1 MCVPQSKTKR
11 NMKKLIL
18 TLCAILFT
26 AGISAQET
34 LQLRTHSNPKIEG
47 LLKFADSLGIHIQK
61 SSFDGG
67 EHSQHAR
74 QVEFIYS
81 IRGDKKYP
89 LTGDAN
95 KDKSSQRLNRNFSD
109 RNAKMKLLTD
119 SIRQTFIE
127 LSGNS
132 QESHMW
138 EYHQNGKDSM
148 SYALAIGSF
157 KNQRPIEF
165 KKQNSI
171 LYYAAPEVI
180 TFQYHSD
187 LSKETDIPYS
197 TIGYAFFTYFHTLED
212 NSQPSALF
220 DTKAYWKTLK
230 KIFDKEGVEK
240 QRLRIYKDSTYTL
253 NPTEWATEWEGVSRN
268 RSSVKEEVM
277 IYRMSSTL
285 LANKII
291 REIVDATW
299 AHLDKQPGVI
309 YRIEET
315 ADFNINGLASGP
327 VVDIGT
333 LTTNRQEPYFDI
345 STHTDSFTGD
355 HLIIVRESIGN
366 WRFLPKGWEM
376 LKSWKNGKKVY
387 YKKKQR

>member
-1 MCVPQSKTKR
+1 
-11 NMKKLIL
+11 MKKLIL

-109 RNAKMKLLTD
+109 QNANMKLLTD

-138 EYHQNGKDSM
+138 EYHQDGKDSM

-197 TIGYAFFTYFHTLED
+197 IIGNATFTYSHTLED
-212 NSQPSALF
+212 NIQPSALF

-253 NPTEWATEWEGVSRN
+253 NPTEVWKGVVNGKGISI
-268 RSSVKEEVM
+268 KQEIM
-277 IYRMSSTL
+277 IYRMQSTS
-285 LANKII
+285 LADKII

-387 YKKKQR
+387 YKKK

>member
-1 MCVPQSKTKR
+1 
-11 NMKKLIL
+11 MKKLIL

-74 QVEFIYS
+74 QVGFIYS

-119 SIRQTFIE
+119 SIRQTFIA

-197 TIGYAFFTYFHTLED
+197 PIGYAFFTYFHTLED

-253 NPTEWATEWEGVSRN
+253 NPTEWATEWEGVIRN

-355 HLIIVRESIGN
+355 CLIIVRESIGN

-387 YKKKQR
+387 YKKTKLR

>member
-47 LLKFADSLGIHIQK
+47 LLKFADSLGIHIGK
-61 SSFDGG
+61 SSFDNG

-74 QVEFIYS
+74 HVWFTYS
-81 IRGDKKYP
+81 IRADKKYP
-89 LTGDAN
+89 LTGDAD

-109 RNAKMKLLTD
+109 QNANMKLLTD

-138 EYHQNGKDSM
+138 EYHQDGKDSM

-165 KKQNSI
+165 KKYNSS

-240 QRLRIYKDSTYTL
+240 QRLRIYKDSTYTY
-253 NPTEWATEWEGVSRN
+253 NPTEVWKGVVNGKGISI
-268 RSSVKEEVM
+268 KQEIM
-277 IYRMSSTL
+277 IYRMQSTS
-285 LANKII
+285 LADKII

-309 YRIEET
+309 YSIEE
-315 ADFNINGLASGP
+315 AAGFNIRGAIYST
-327 VVDIGT
+327 VVDIGSYDPDS
-333 LTTNRQEPYFDI
+333 QEPHFHI
-345 STHTDSFTGD
+345 SINTDSFTGD
-355 HLIIVRESIGN
+355 HLIFVRESIGR

-387 YKKKQR
+387 YKKKK

>member
-1 MCVPQSKTKR
+1 
-11 NMKKLIL
+11 MKKLIL

-61 SSFDGG
+61 SSFDAG

-74 QVEFIYS
+74 HISFS
-81 IRGDKKYP
+81 FPTYP
-89 LTGDAN
+89 LTGDADI
-95 KDKSSQRLNRNFSD
+95 DKSRQRLNRMNSD
-109 RNAKMKLLTD
+109 HNAKMKLLTD

-138 EYHQNGKDSM
+138 EYHQDGKDSM

-165 KKQNSI
+165 KKQNSS
-171 LYYAAPEVI
+171 LFYAAPEII

-187 LSKETDIPYS
+187 LSKDSGIQHHP
-197 TIGYAFFTYFHTLED
+197 IGYAFFTYSHTLED
-212 NSQPSALF
+212 NIQPSALF

-240 QRLRIYKDSTYTL
+240 QRLRIYKDSTYTY
-253 NPTEWATEWEGVSRN
+253 NPTEWEGVIRN

-299 AHLDKQPGVI
+299 AHLDKHPGVI

-315 ADFNINGLASGP
+315 AGFNIRGLGSGP
-327 VVDIGT
+327 VVGIGT
-333 LTTNRQEPYFDI
+333 FTTNRQEPYFDI

-355 HLIIVRESIGN
+355 CLIIVCESIGN

-387 YKKKQR
+387 YKKTKLR

>member
-61 SSFDGG
+61 SSFDAG

-74 QVEFIYS
+74 HISFS
-81 IRGDKKYP
+81 FPTYP
-89 LTGDAN
+89 LTGDADI
-95 KDKSSQRLNRNFSD
+95 DKSRQRLNRMNSD
-109 RNAKMKLLTD
+109 HNAKMKLLTD
-119 SIRQTFIE
+119 SIRQTFIA

-171 LYYAAPEVI
+171 LFYAAPEVI

-187 LSKETDIPYS
+187 LSKDSGIQHHP
-197 TIGYAFFTYFHTLED
+197 IGYAFFTYSHTLED
-212 NSQPSALF
+212 NIQPSALF

-240 QRLRIYKDSTYTL
+240 QRLRIYKDSTYTY
-253 NPTEWATEWEGVSRN
+253 NPTEWEGVRRN

-387 YKKKQR
+387 YKKKLR

>member
-1 MCVPQSKTKR
+1 MCVPQSETKR

-61 SSFDGG
+61 SSFDEG

-74 QVEFIYS
+74 RIWFTYS
-81 IRGDKKYP
+81 IRDDKKYP
-89 LTGDAN
+89 LTGDADI
-95 KDKSSQRLNRNFSD
+95 DKSRQRLNRMNSD
-109 RNAKMKLLTD
+109 HNAKMKLLTD
-119 SIRQTFIE
+119 SIRQTFIA

-165 KKQNSI
+165 KKQNSS
-171 LYYAAPEVI
+171 LYYAAPEII
-180 TFQYHSD
+180 TFRYHSD
-187 LSKETDIPYS
+187 LSKDPGIQHHP
-197 TIGYAFFTYFHTLED
+197 IGYAFFTYYHTLED
-212 NSQPSALF
+212 NIQPSALF

-240 QRLRIYKDSTYTL
+240 QRLRIYKDSTYTY
-253 NPTEWATEWEGVSRN
+253 NPTEWEGVIRN

-299 AHLDKQPGVI
+299 AHLDKHPGVI

-315 ADFNINGLASGP
+315 AGFNINGLASGP
-327 VVDIGT
+327 VVGIGT
-333 LTTNRQEPYFDI
+333 FTTNRQEPYFDI

-355 HLIIVRESIGN
+355 CLIIVCESIGN
-366 WRFLPKGWEM
+366 WRFLPKEWKM

-387 YKKKQR
+387 YKKK

>member
-61 SSFDGG
+61 SSFDAG

-74 QVEFIYS
+74 HISFS
-81 IRGDKKYP
+81 FPTYP
-89 LTGDAN
+89 LTGDADI
-95 KDKSSQRLNRNFSD
+95 DKSRQRLNRMNSD
-109 RNAKMKLLTD
+109 HNAKMKLLTD

-138 EYHQNGKDSM
+138 EYHQDGKDSM

-165 KKQNSI
+165 KKYNSS

-187 LSKETDIPYS
+187 LSKDSGIQHHP
-197 TIGYAFFTYFHTLED
+197 IGYAFFTYFHTLED
-212 NSQPSALF
+212 NIQPSALF

-253 NPTEWATEWEGVSRN
+253 NPTEVWKGVVNGKGISI
-268 RSSVKEEVM
+268 KQEIM
-277 IYRMSSTL
+277 IYRMQSTS
-285 LANKII
+285 LADKII

-309 YRIEET
+309 YSIEE
-315 ADFNINGLASGP
+315 AAGFNIRGAIYST
-327 VVDIGT
+327 VVDIGSYDPDS
-333 LTTNRQEPYFDI
+333 QEPHFHI
-345 STHTDSFTGD
+345 SINTDSFTGD
-355 HLIIVRESIGN
+355 HLIFVRESIGR

-387 YKKKQR
+387 YKKKK

>member
-61 SSFDGG
+61 YSFDGG

-74 QVEFIYS
+74 QVSFTYS

-109 RNAKMKLLTD
+109 RNANMKLLTD

-138 EYHQNGKDSM
+138 EYHQDGKDSM
-148 SYALAIGSF
+148 SYALAIDTF
-157 KNQRPIEF
+157 KNQRPIDF
-165 KKQNSI
+165 KKYNSS

-197 TIGYAFFTYFHTLED
+197 IIGNAFFTYSHTLED
-212 NSQPSALF
+212 NIQPSALF

-240 QRLRIYKDSTYTL
+240 QRLRIYKDSTYTY
-253 NPTEWATEWEGVSRN
+253 NPTEVWEGVVNGKGISI
-268 RSSVKEEVM
+268 KQEIM
-277 IYRMSSTL
+277 IYRMQSTS

-309 YRIEET
+309 YEIAET
-315 ADFNINGLASGP
+315 AGFNIRGFSYST
-327 VVDIGT
+327 VVDIGSYAT
-333 LTTNRQEPYFDI
+333 DSQEPHFHI
-345 STHTDSFTGD
+345 SINTDSFTGD
-355 HLIIVRESIGN
+355 YLIFVRESIGR
-366 WRFLPKGWEM
+366 WYFLPKGWEM

-387 YKKKQR
+387 YKKK